1 VLNIGENSIRFITS
15 TGLEVAS
22 FDSTNRPNNVFLSNF
37 TIKRVTGQFIFSGL
51 ADSVIN
57 NIKFKGEYNLGNA
70 VAALSTET
78 AAVFW
83 NNDLA
88 GTKVTNLK
96 FKDCVFDSNSISIKC
111 NQTAVFDTTVKFDSC
126 RFFINDTA
134 IYIAGVS
141 GQGNNWT
148 IMDTDFEEIATQAF
162 RSTNG
167 KNTQFQECR
176 FINCGNQTSSA
187 ASPTDPII
195 YFGEKINNVVVNCSS
210 NRFQSA
216 AIVSSALTAS
226 IVEVYNGDKTK
237 LIDRNY
243 SLIYQSDSFR
253 PLAIFSAFN
262 NYLIVD
268 YVLKLGEFSRTG
280 QLYLTVGDGLSEVAI
295 TDRFQYSTP
304 FASSYGGTLMTNFEF
319 SAELRDN
326 DADSGIDTVVL
337 SYKNPI
343 LVSGLPGATGSI
355 SFDVTYGV

>member
-1 VLNIGENSIRFITS
+1 L
-15 TGLEVAS
+15 L
-22 FDSTNRPNNVFLSNF
+22 
-37 TIKRVTGQFIFSGL
+37 
-51 ADSVIN
+51 
-57 NIKFKGEYNLGNA
+57 
-70 VAALSTET
+70 
-78 AAVFW
+78 
-83 NNDLA
+83 
-88 GTKVTNLK
+88 
-96 FKDCVFDSNSISIKC
+96 
-111 NQTAVFDTTVKFDSC
+111 
-126 RFFINDTA
+126 
-134 IYIAGVS
+134 
-141 GQGNNWT
+141 
-148 IMDTDFEEIATQAF
+148 
-162 RSTNG
+162 
-167 KNTQFQECR
+167 
-176 FINCGNQTSSA
+176 
-187 ASPTDPII
+187 I